1 MLYYH
6 MIEKLFHIQL
16 KGVAYSM
23 PSEKKTKEKIS
34 ERELDIYQRV
44 WDVADFV
51 IPPSENNAFFVLT
64 NAIITPNQTR
74 NVCPEDPT
82 EMPDV
87 ICRKHGRFVP
97 PETNH
102 DEQNLRE
109 CSPGRIRFYT
119 SHGSETGRCV
129 RQERPKTEDDRHE
142 SKEDVHVCEISG
154 WCPVEHDLLLMDK
167 EPLIPNTEY
176 FTVLIKNAISFP
188 WFDPLKYK
196 RNNMPNGVCLF
207 NPDDQ
212 LSWTCPIFRLGDIIA
227 LAGGMYLMLNKTRW
241 NFNDMRNQKL

>member
-1 MLYYH
+1 MNNQNYKSGFLTLYNCL
-6 MIEKLFHIQL
+6 KV

-23 PSEKKTKEKIS
+23 PSERKTKEKITDW
-34 ERELDIYQRV
+34 ELKIYQRV

-87 ICRKHGRFVP
+87 VCRKHGRFVP

-119 SHGSETGRCV
+119 SHGSETGHCV
-129 RQERPKTEDDRHE
+129 NQDRLE
-142 SKEDVHVCEISG
+142 TKDEKEDVHVCEISG
-154 WCPVEHDLLLMDK
+154 WCPVEHDTLLMDK

-188 WFDPLKYK
+188 WFDALKYK
-196 RNNMPNGVCLF
+196 RNNMPNGVCVF
-207 NPDDQ
+207 NPMDKS
-212 LSWTCPIFRLGDIIA
+212 SWMCPIFRLGDIVS
-227 LAGGMYLMLNKTRW
+227 LAGGIVNNML
-241 NFNDMRNQKL
+241 

>member
-1 MLYYH
+1 M
-6 MIEKLFHIQL
+6 
-16 KGVAYSM
+16 AYSM
-23 PSEKKTKEKIS
+23 PSEKKTDEKITDW
-34 ERELDIYQRV
+34 ELKIYQRV

-74 NVCPEDPT
+74 DVCPEDPT

-87 ICRKHGRFVP
+87 VCRKHGRFVP

-109 CSPGRIRFYT
+109 CSPGRIRFYS
-119 SHGSETGRCV
+119 SHGSETGNCV
-129 RQERPKTEDDRHE
+129 RQDRVETKDD
-142 SKEDVHVCEISG
+142 KEDKHVCEISG
-154 WCPVEHDLLLMDK
+154 WCPVEHDTLLMDT
-167 EPLIPNTEY
+167 EPLIPHTEY

-188 WFDPLKYK
+188 WFDALKYK

-207 NPDDQ
+207 NPMDQ
-212 LSWTCPIFRLGDIIA
+212 DSWMCPIFRLGDIVA
-227 LAGGMYLMLNKTRW
+227 VAGGILKIYYVKNVIIH
-241 NFNDMRNQKL
+241 FG

>member
-1 MLYYH
+1 
-6 MIEKLFHIQL
+6 
-16 KGVAYSM
+16 M
-23 PSEKKTKEKIS
+23 PSKRKTKEKIS
-34 ERELDIYQRV
+34 DYELGIYQRV

-87 ICRKHGRFVP
+87 VCRKHGRFVP

-119 SHGSETGRCV
+119 SHGSETGHCV
-129 RQERPKTEDDRHE
+129 SQDRSKKKE
-142 SKEDVHVCEISG
+142 EKQKEDIHVCEISG
-154 WCPVEHDLLLMDK
+154 WCPVEHDTLLMDT

-188 WFDPLKYK
+188 WFHAFKYK

-207 NPDDQ
+207 DPSDKS
-212 LSWTCPIFRLGDIIA
+212 SWMCPIFRLGDIIA
-227 LAGGMYLMLNKTRW
+227 MAGGRLTISCIKIEGSGK
-241 NFNDMRNQKL
+241 ND